1 MKSTPKVALGSGSRN
16 INDGQDTPTTSNTN
30 EEENSFKDTVRNIL
44 YEKKTMKEN
53 HFSDVKNIVKEKF
66 KAHKSNIKEVVS
78 SNVNKTNQHKLVI

>member
-16 INDGQDTPTTSNTN
+16 INDSQDKPTTSSTN